1 MFTLGFIYLFISS
14 DFLPKSS
21 VNNLW
26 SQLTTSFHIA
36 AYATSGFGVTPSEES
51 SIRPLPHTY
60 THDWLV
66 FRWLIRARVYDIPPT
81 LKAWLV
87 CCFGLLVMD
96 GCGIIVIRSCDLQMI
111 GWTIFWAL
119 FIRKSGCTD
128 CNHDN
133 AVTIE
138 FCPA

>member
-87 CCFGLLVMD
+87 CCFGLLF
-96 GCGIIVIRSCDLQMI
+96 VILAKALLAWPAWLWREKKNQNEKAFFLVFTCFLSCDLI
-111 GWTIFWAL
+111 GQVIL
-119 FIRKSGCTD
+119 
-128 CNHDN
+128 
-133 AVTIE
+133 
-138 FCPA
+138 